1 MLIMFVTVVLLN
13 SNLIN
18 RKLCMMKHIGFVCL
32 IPALLFCSLK
42 ASALEEPYHT
52 FHIKLSGYEFRL
64 INPQD
69 PSDVQLYAHYL
80 NQKTE
85 DVSRNLEEK

>member
-1 MLIMFVTVVLLN
+1 
-13 SNLIN
+13 
-18 RKLCMMKHIGFVCL
+18 MMKHIGFVCL